1 MINKTLGFTENDGK
15 TKMTNHFG
23 KRIFFLLVITMGV
36 LLSPSSAKA
45 DYWSRNYHVE
55 ADIDLIHPRSVP
67 VWKDV
72 RFGGRMPDLWGAG
85 EYLGVVCNSESDTS
99 FGACPTRLDWG
110 WKYKPVP
117 GSNVKLRFTNLKT
130 KAMTDLTVTGT
141 WATPLCSSGNDGF
154 ASIEGA
160 CPPKDG
166 IESLADEIIFNANLP
181 ETELRKL
188 PYGGVW
194 VAQMRLKTKNGHAG
208 IMIGEVVTDI
218 RLNVRSEASI
228 SIPNPTVKLPV
239 TMTGHSEPVT
249 VDTCLFDGTG
259 AGDSSRYE
267 LRLDDVSGAA
277 RGDLFAL
284 KNVTKPDAHPLYYT
298 VSAGTP
304 GTNGD
309 KTVWTPGLSKVF
321 TGMDKVPIA
330 GTMATGGKVV
340 PCVQWPL
347 TLKLQSFNPVR
358 QAMGQYQGQINLVF
372 TPSLNMP

>member
-1 MINKTLGFTENDGK
+1 MK
-15 TKMTNHFG
+15 NHFG
-23 KRIFFLLVITMGV
+23 KRIFYLLGIIMGI
-36 LLSPSSAKA
+36 LLSLSSAKA
-45 DYWSRNYHVE
+45 DDWSRNYQVE
-55 ADIDLIHPRSVP
+55 ATIDLTHPRSVP
-67 VWKDV
+67 VWKGV
-72 RFGGRMPDLWGAG
+72 SFKGTLPGGKIAG
-85 EYLGVVCNSESDTS
+85 EYMGLVCGSESDTS
-99 FGACPTRLDWG
+99 FGACRTMLKWG
-110 WKYKPVP
+110 AGYHEAT
-117 GSNVKLRFTNLKT
+117 NVKLRFTNIKT
-130 KAMTDLTVTGT
+130 KATVDLTVTGNMWGVGCAGELGFT
-141 WATPLCSSGNDGF
+141 GLVSGCQTEEVVFEAT
-154 ASIEGA
+154 
-160 CPPKDG
+160 
-166 IESLADEIIFNANLP
+166 LP

-194 VAQMRLKTKNGHAG
+194 VAQMRLKTMEWVVDKP
-208 IMIGEVVTDI
+208 IGDVVTDI
-218 RLNVRSEASI
+218 RLNVQSEASI

-284 KNVTKPDAHPLYYT
+284 KNVTKPDARPLYYT

-321 TGMDKVPIA
+321 TGMDEVPIA
-330 GTMATGGKVV
+330 GTMTIGGKAV

-347 TLKLQSFNPVR
+347 TLKLQPFNPVR

>member
-1 MINKTLGFTENDGK
+1 MN
-15 TKMTNHFG
+15 NHFC
-23 KRIFFLLVITMGV
+23 KRIFFPFAIIMGV
-36 LLSPSSAKA
+36 LLPLSPAKA
-45 DYWSRNYHVE
+45 DEWSRNLQVD
-55 ADIDLIHPRSVP
+55 ASIDLIHPGSVP
-67 VWKDV
+67 VWKDL
-72 RFGGRMPDLWGAG
+72 RFDGKLPPVGAIPAG
-85 EYLGVVCNSESDTS
+85 NPAGLILGLACNSGSDTL
-99 FGACPTRLDWG
+99 FGACPPALRWWG
-110 WKYKPVP
+110 GGY
-117 GSNVKLRFTNLKT
+117 GSNVLLRFTNIKT
-130 KAMTDLTVTGT
+130 RAIIDLTVTGHWT
-141 WATPLCSSGNDGF
+141 TVCGNGGNGF
-154 ASIEGA
+154 TGVMGGCAGDSIT
-160 CPPKDG
+160 
-166 IESLADEIIFNANLP
+166 FNANLS

-194 VAQMRLKTKNGHAG
+194 NAQMRLKTLEQWNWDK
-208 IMIGEVVTDI
+208 IGDVVTNI
-218 RLNVRSEASI
+218 RLNVRSEPSI
-228 SIPNPTVKLPV
+228 SVPNSTVKLPV
-239 TMTGHSEPVT
+239 TITGHSEPVT

-267 LRLDDVSGAA
+267 LRLDDLSGAA
-277 RGDLFAL
+277 RGNMFAL

>member
-1 MINKTLGFTENDGK
+1 MSHATLGFTEYDGK
-15 TKMTNHFG
+15 TKMTNHVG

-45 DYWSRNYHVE
+45 GDGDWSRNYQVE
-55 ADIDLIHPRSVP
+55 TTIDLIHPRSVP

-72 RFGGRMPDLWGAG
+72 RFGGDDVYM
-85 EYLGVVCNSESDTS
+85 YLTCNSKSDTS
-99 FGACPTRLDWG
+99 LGACPTESRG
-110 WKYKPVP
+110 GYGTT
-117 GSNVKLRFTNLKT
+117 GSNVTLRFTNLKT
-130 KAMTDLTVTGT
+130 KATVDLTVTGKWWT
-141 WATPLCSSGNDGF
+141 ACSGRSGDGF
-154 ASIEGA
+154 TGIWGLCNGSSIVF
-160 CPPKDG
+160 DT
-166 IESLADEIIFNANLP
+166 NLTK
-181 ETELRKL
+181 TELRKL

-194 VAQMRLKTKNGHAG
+194 VAQMQLKTMLLGQVF
-208 IMIGEVVTDI
+208 GEVVTDI

>member
-1 MINKTLGFTENDGK
+1 
-15 TKMTNHFG
+15 
-23 KRIFFLLVITMGV
+23 
-36 LLSPSSAKA
+36 
-45 DYWSRNYHVE
+45 
-55 ADIDLIHPRSVP
+55 
-67 VWKDV
+67 
-72 RFGGRMPDLWGAG
+72 
-85 EYLGVVCNSESDTS
+85 
-99 FGACPTRLDWG
+99 ACPTNIGILDISSIG
-110 WKYKPVP
+110 K
-117 GSNVKLRFTNLKT
+117 NVKLRFTNIKT
-130 KAMTDLTVTGT
+130 KATTDLTVTGDMYVGSRR
-141 WATPLCSSGNDGF
+141 LVQGF
-154 ASIEGA
+154 TGTVTDILGGGVLF
-160 CPPKDG
+160 KTN
-166 IESLADEIIFNANLP
+166 IP
-181 ETELRKL
+181 ETEIRKL

-194 VAQMRLKTKNGHAG
+194 NAQMRLKPLLFGRG
-208 IMIGEVVTDI
+208 IKGEVVTYI

-259 AGDSSRYE
+259 SVESSRYE
-267 LRLDDVSGAA
+267 LRLDDLSGAA
-277 RGDLFAL
+277 RGNMFAL
-284 KNVTKPDAHPLYYT
+284 KNVTKPDAPPLYYT

>member
-1 MINKTLGFTENDGK
+1 MK
-15 TKMTNHFG
+15 NHFG
-23 KRIFFLLVITMGV
+23 KRISYLLGIIMGI
-36 LLSPSSAKA
+36 LLSLSSAKA
-45 DYWSRNYHVE
+45 DEWSRNYHVE
-55 ADIDLIHPRSVP
+55 AAIDLIHPGSVP

-72 RFGGRMPDLWGAG
+72 SFKGTLPGGRIAG
-85 EYLGVVCNSESDTS
+85 DMGLVCGSESDTS
-99 FGACPTRLDWG
+99 FGACPTMLKWAG
-110 WKYKPVP
+110 YHEAT
-117 GSNVKLRFTNLKT
+117 NVKLRFTNIKT
-130 KAMTDLTVTGT
+130 KATVDLTVTGNMRGVGCAAHT
-141 WATPLCSSGNDGF
+141 GFTGLDSACYTEEIDFEAT
-154 ASIEGA
+154 
-160 CPPKDG
+160 
-166 IESLADEIIFNANLP
+166 LP

-194 VAQMRLKTKNGHAG
+194 GAQMRLKTKEWLDNP
-208 IMIGEVVTDI
+208 IGDVVTDI

-239 TMTGHSEPVT
+239 TMTGHHLKSVT

-277 RGDLFAL
+277 RGFLFAL
-284 KNVTKPDAHPLYYT
+284 KNVTKPDARPLYYT

-309 KTVWTPGLSKVF
+309 KTVWTPGLSKAF
-321 TGMDKVPIA
+321 TGMDEVPIA
-330 GTMATGGKVV
+330 GTMTIGGKAV

-347 TLKLQSFNPVR
+347 TLKLLSFNPVR

>member
-1 MINKTLGFTENDGK
+1 MSHATLGFTEYDGK
-15 TKMTNHFG
+15 TKMTNHVG

-45 DYWSRNYHVE
+45 GDDDWSRNYQVE
-55 ADIDLIHPRSVP
+55 TTIDLINPRSVP

-72 RFGGRMPDLWGAG
+72 RFGGEVPGGSGIYM
-85 EYLGVVCNSESDTS
+85 YLTCKSKSDTS
-99 FGACPTRLDWG
+99 LGACPTEMPG
-110 WKYKPVP
+110 GYGIT
-117 GSNVKLRFTNLKT
+117 GSNVTLRFTNLKT
-130 KAMTDLTVTGT
+130 KATVDLTVTGKWRT
-141 WATPLCSSGNDGF
+141 ACPGRAGDGF
-154 ASIEGA
+154 T
-160 CPPKDG
+160 G
-166 IESLADEIIFNANLP
+166 IRGLCEVKAITFDTNLTK
-181 ETELRKL
+181 TELRKL

-194 VAQMRLKTKNGHAG
+194 VAQMQLKAMVWGQVF
-208 IMIGEVVTDI
+208 GEVVTDI